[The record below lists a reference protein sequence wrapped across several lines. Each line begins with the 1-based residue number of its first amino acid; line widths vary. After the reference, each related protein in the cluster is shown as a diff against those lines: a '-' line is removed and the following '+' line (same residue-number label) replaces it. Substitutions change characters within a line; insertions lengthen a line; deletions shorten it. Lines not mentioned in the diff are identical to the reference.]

1 MKSKNFGTLLSK
13 SAREQEILMK
23 DERNISINEKSTYSA
38 SKIMNYI
45 FIGLLFIVIITA
57 KEYNF

>member
-23 DERNISINEKSTYSA
+23 DERNISINEKATYSA